1 MNDLIVAAGLVLV
14 IEGLIWAVS
23 PANALRMMAS
33 AARVPE
39 STLRVGGSI
48 AVAIG
53 CGLVWLI
60 RG

>member
-14 IEGLIWAVS
+14 IEGLIWAIS
-23 PANALRMMAS
+23 PASALGMLAAAS
-33 AARVPE
+33 RIPE
-39 STLRVGGSI
+39 ASLRLGGAI

-53 CGLVWLI
+53 CALVWAI